1 MVVVAGSDNERVHLG
16 DIDLQNFEV
25 IRVNAGR
32 EAEVEQV
39 ATGFQTFAGLDVQCQ
54 PPLAF
59 QGPALLCLRKSHA
72 ADRETGRLGSP
83 KGDIVRVIGDLPD
96 SDLVNAPAHR
106 SGQERRGQTDQVVC
120 CVSAANRQARPNVA
134 EKYGGPASA
143 ACAIS
148 LRIFIDPDFL
158 VPSLSRR
165 LPMGPGHSPKS
176 HWGQQVVRCL
186 RAGYRVMSGVCRHQG
201 SVMRAKPSAAAP
213 ADAPSSSLPLPC
225 RAETAFRCRTAS
237 IEYSPSRRG
246 PERGVSSF
254 RASLWEDCPS
264 IVRLAG

>member
-1 MVVVAGSDNERVHLG
+1 MVVVAGADNERVHLG

-96 SDLVNAPAHR
+96 NDLVNGPAHR

-120 CVSAANRQARPNVA
+120 CMSAANRQARPDVA

-148 LRIFIDPDFL
+148 SRIFIDPDFL

-165 LPMGPGHSPKS
+165 LPNHGAGPFPEEPLGTAGRPLPPRRVPRHE
-176 HWGQQVVRCL
+176 RCL
-186 RAGYRVMSGVCRHQG
+186 
-201 SVMRAKPSAAAP
+201 P
-213 ADAPSSSLPLPC
+213 
-225 RAETAFRCRTAS
+225 
-237 IEYSPSRRG
+237 PSRIGNARQALGGSDRG
-246 PERGVSSF
+246 RAIQLIDLALSS
-254 RASLWEDCPS
+254 
-264 IVRLAG
+264 